1 MEFQVVYNQND
12 QMVLFSGSMR
22 PKSKHELQDA
32 IVTLTK
38 ASEKAI
44 NMLYLNFNRLEFINN
59 MAFHELMKNIGLVLD
74 SKPELK
80 IKIIIS
86 SVIPWSRTKMSW
98 LKQFYKQISIEQ
110 YDNNFYPGQEVIEND
125 HFIPVL
131 RTQTNIVWK
140 QEKHLLR
147 QHGLTEGMSVADI
160 CCGIGDFIS
169 LVYQDFSPE
178 RIIGVD
184 HSKPNLKYAR
194 QIAKDHGL
202 NNQLEY
208 HYGDAGDL
216 FFLKDN
222 EFDFV
227 TCRLSLQIFD
237 KPEIILKELFRICKP
252 GGKVYLTNET
262 YSKTIGYPESGVI
275 SNTYDEAS
283 KLFQFFGMD
292 LEFGPKMNSYM
303 MDVHLKDIR
312 IDPMMITTNNTSR
325 EDFKLVVES
334 WRDYICNDLAIAN
347 GKDESYRKELE
358 QGFNSHVR
366 VIESKRGFASW
377 PIWVASGSKAELN

>member
-1 MEFQVVYNQND
+1 VGYQVVYNQND

-22 PKSKHELQDA
+22 PKNQQELKDA
-32 IVTLTK
+32 VDTLIK
-38 ASEKAI
+38 AANKAI

-59 MAFHELMKNIGLVLD
+59 MAFHELIKNIGSILN
-74 SKPELK
+74 SKPELN

-86 SVIPWSRTKMSW
+86 SVVPWSKKKMSR
-98 LKQFYKQISIEQ
+98 LKQLYNRVSIEQ

-131 RTQTNIVWK
+131 RTQTKIVWE
-140 QEKHLLR
+140 QEKNLLR
-147 QHGLTEGMSVADI
+147 KHGLKEGMMVADI

-169 LVYQDFSPE
+169 LVYQDFKPA

-194 QIAKDHGL
+194 KIAKDHGL

-208 HYGDAGDL
+208 HYGDAGNL

-237 KPEIILKELFRICKP
+237 KPEFILKELFRICKP

-262 YSKTIGYPESGVI
+262 YSKTLGYPQPELI
-275 SNTYDEAS
+275 SKTYDEAS
-283 KLFQFFGMD
+283 KLFQFLGMD

-303 MDVHLKDIR
+303 IDAHLKDIQV
-312 IDPMMITTNNTSR
+312 DPMMVTTNNTSR
-325 EDFKLVVES
+325 DDFKLVVES
-334 WRDYICNDLAIAN
+334 WRDYICNDLSIAN
-347 GKDESYRKELE
+347 GKDETYRKELE
-358 QGFNSHVR
+358 QGFNTHIR
-366 VIESKRGFASW
+366 TIESPRGFASW
-377 PIWVASGSKAELN
+377 PIWVASGLKPE

>member
-1 MEFQVVYNQND
+1 VGFQVVYNQND

-22 PKSKHELQDA
+22 PKTQQELQDT
-32 IVTLTK
+32 IGTLIK
-38 ASEKAI
+38 AANKAI

-59 MAFHELMKNIGLVLD
+59 MAFHELMKNIGSILE
-74 SKPELK
+74 SKPKLK

-86 SVIPWSRTKMSW
+86 SVVPWSKKKMSW
-98 LKQFYKQISIEQ
+98 LNHLYNQVSIEQ

-131 RTQTNIVWK
+131 RTQTKIVWE

-147 QHGLTEGMSVADI
+147 QHGLTEGMVVADI

-169 LVYQDFSPE
+169 LVYQDFNPA

-194 QIAKDHGL
+194 KIAKDNGL
-202 NNQLEY
+202 NKQLEY
-208 HYGDAGDL
+208 HYGDAGNL

-237 KPEIILKELFRICKP
+237 KPELILKELFRICKP

-262 YSKTIGYPESGVI
+262 YSKTLGYPQLELI
-275 SNTYDEAS
+275 SKTYDEAS
-283 KLFQFFGMD
+283 KLFQFLGMD

-303 MDVHLKDIR
+303 IDAHLKDIR
-312 IDPMMITTNNTSR
+312 VDPMMVTTNNTSR
-325 EDFKLVVES
+325 EDFKMVVES
-334 WRDYICNDLAIAN
+334 WRNYICNDLAIAN
-347 GKDESYRKELE
+347 GKDEIYRKELE
-358 QGFNSHVR
+358 QGFNTHVR
-366 VIESKRGFASW
+366 TIESPRGFASW
-377 PIWVASGSKAELN
+377 PIWVASGSKPE